1 MPPDE
6 ESLHVLV
13 DDARRRP
20 ALAMFPDSCEALHW
34 GKTVVGVKVLLSRAL
49 AADVEDLLLAAR
61 RRKAPKRLIAQPR

>member
-13 DDARRRP
+13 DDERCQL
-20 ALAMFPDSCEALHW
+20 ALAMFPDACEALHW
-34 GKTVVGVKVLLSRAL
+34 GKNVGGVKVLLSRAV